1 MGHPKRKLV
10 FQPSIFRCY
19 VSFEEG
25 KHKFVPVRKSLKW
38 QWLIWWTCPCH
49 VFQMPPTATQMVA
62 FCTLCE
68 AGPAPAL
75 CRTLQ
80 GANMREGDSYHYIHA
95 TAYHVIFIFIIFQ
108 YVSSIHFV
116 APSICTILETSSQLI
131 IAPSTEIDITLLSSG
146 IMEGDLGCNWCK
158 AQKDAHVRDDH
169 QHLL

>member
-1 MGHPKRKLV
+1 MLV
-10 FQPSIFRCY
+10 SRR
-19 VSFEEG
+19 VN

-108 YVSSIHFV
+108 YDSSIHFLCQASAQSLRRV
-116 APSICTILETSSQLI
+116 
-131 IAPSTEIDITLLSSG
+131 LSSSSLQVLKL
-146 IMEGDLGCNWCK
+146 ISPSFLSRSWREIL
-158 AQKDAHVRDDH
+158 DAIDAKLKRIHMLEMIINISYNYSKF
-169 QHLL
+169 LLE